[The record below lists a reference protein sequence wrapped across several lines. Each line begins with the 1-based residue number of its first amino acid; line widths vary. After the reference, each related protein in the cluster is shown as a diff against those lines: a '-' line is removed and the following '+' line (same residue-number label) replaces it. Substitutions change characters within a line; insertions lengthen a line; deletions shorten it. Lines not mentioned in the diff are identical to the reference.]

1 MPNESLMLSK
11 ITREG
16 AQSLLIQIRQA
27 GQLAKKID
35 VVEKV
40 LTNVDQI
47 LDKQHEINTASGK
60 QIKSLRANQQSIFN
74 GISTLNS
81 RWENSTKTYKEYNQK
96 TVSSLTGLINQDSD
110 KPALTIEMLDKGQIT
125 VDQKSSQ
132 LTSQLT
138 ALAGNLKAYLD
149 QSAVN
154 TLKKM
159 TIDAQTKTRSL
170 FDRETKSYEA
180 ANAKLDQINDYLRH
194 VQKIAN
200 QYDQLLTALE
210 KKLAGVRLH
219 LNKINERVA
228 ILLPVILPVSDQEV
242 LAEFEASNSQVSA
255 SVKTHDAANPSK
267 SNVDQSTDQHN
278 SKVDQPTAE
287 IDEKPKEASKRE
299 DQPKKKKHR
308 FLFW

>member
-1 MPNESLMLSK
+1 MPNESLMLSQ

-40 LTNVDQI
+40 LTNVDHI
-47 LDKQHEINTASGK
+47 LDKQHKINTLSGE

-110 KPALTIEMLDKGQIT
+110 KLALTIEMLDKGQIT

-132 LTSQLT
+132 LTNQLT

-149 QSAVN
+149 RSAVN

-170 FDRETKSYEA
+170 FERETKSYEA
-180 ANAKLDQINDYLRH
+180 ANAKLDQINNYLRH

-200 QYDQLLTALE
+200 QYDQLLTVLE

-242 LAEFEASNSQVSA
+242 LAEFEASNQQVSA
-255 SVKTHDAANPSK
+255 SAKTHDAANPSK
-267 SNVDQSTDQHN
+267 PNVDQTTNQPKP
-278 SKVDQPTAE
+278 KVDQPTAE
-287 IDEKPKEASKRE
+287 IDEKSKEASKRE

>member
-1 MPNESLMLSK
+1 MLSQ

-40 LTNVDQI
+40 LTNVDHI
-47 LDKQHEINTASGK
+47 LDKQHKINTLSGE

-110 KPALTIEMLDKGQIT
+110 KLALTIEMLDKGQIT

-132 LTSQLT
+132 LTNQLT

-149 QSAVN
+149 RSAVN

-170 FDRETKSYEA
+170 FERETKSYEA
-180 ANAKLDQINDYLRH
+180 ANAKLDQINNYLRH

-200 QYDQLLTALE
+200 QYDQLLTVLE

-242 LAEFEASNSQVSA
+242 LAEFEASNQQVSA
-255 SVKTHDAANPSK
+255 SAKTHDAANPSK
-267 SNVDQSTDQHN
+267 PNVDQTTNQPKP
-278 SKVDQPTAE
+278 KVDQPTAE
-287 IDEKPKEASKRE
+287 IDEKSKEASKRE

>member
-1 MPNESLMLSK
+1 MPNESLMLSQ

-27 GQLAKKID
+27 GQLAKKIE

-47 LDKQHEINTASGK
+47 LDKQHEINTLSGK

-74 GISTLNS
+74 GINTLNS

-110 KPALTIEMLDKGQIT
+110 KPALTTEMLDKGQIT

-132 LTSQLT
+132 LTNQLT

-170 FDRETKSYEA
+170 FEHETKSYEA

-200 QYDQLLTALE
+200 QYDQLLTVLE

-228 ILLPVILPVSDQEV
+228 ILLPVVLPVSDQEV
-242 LAEFEASNSQVSA
+242 LAEFEASNPQVPASA
-255 SVKTHDAANPSK
+255 KTHDAANPSK
-267 SNVDQSTDQHN
+267 S
-278 SKVDQPTAE
+278 KVDQPIAE

>member
-27 GQLAKKID
+27 GQLAKKIE

-47 LDKQHEINTASGK
+47 LDKQHEINTISGE

-74 GISTLNS
+74 GTNTLNS
-81 RWENSTKTYKEYNQK
+81 RWENSTKTYKEYSQK

-110 KPALTIEMLDKGQIT
+110 KPALTTEMLDKGQIT

-138 ALAGNLKAYLD
+138 ALAGNLKTYLD

-170 FDRETKSYEA
+170 FEHETKSYEV

-200 QYDQLLTALE
+200 QYDQLLTVLE
-210 KKLAGVRLH
+210 KKLAGVKLH
-219 LNKINERVA
+219 LNKINDRVA

-242 LAEFEASNSQVSA
+242 LAEFEASNPQVPA
-255 SVKTHDAANPSK
+255 PVKTHDATNQSK
-267 SNVDQSTDQHN
+267 SNVDQTTNQ
-278 SKVDQPTAE
+278 SKPTVDQPTAE
-287 IDEKPKEASKRE
+287 IDEKPKEASKHE

>member
-1 MPNESLMLSK
+1 MPNESLMLSQ

-27 GQLAKKID
+27 GQLAKKIE

-47 LDKQHEINTASGK
+47 LDKQHEVNTLSGK

-74 GISTLNS
+74 GINTLNS

-110 KPALTIEMLDKGQIT
+110 KPALTTEMLDKSQIT

-132 LTSQLT
+132 LTNQLT

-170 FDRETKSYEA
+170 FEHETKSYEV

-200 QYDQLLTALE
+200 QYDQLLTVLE

-228 ILLPVILPVSDQEV
+228 ILLPVVLPVSDQEV
-242 LAEFEASNSQVSA
+242 LAEFEASNPQVPASA
-255 SVKTHDAANPSK
+255 KTHDAAGSSK
-267 SNVDQSTDQHN
+267 